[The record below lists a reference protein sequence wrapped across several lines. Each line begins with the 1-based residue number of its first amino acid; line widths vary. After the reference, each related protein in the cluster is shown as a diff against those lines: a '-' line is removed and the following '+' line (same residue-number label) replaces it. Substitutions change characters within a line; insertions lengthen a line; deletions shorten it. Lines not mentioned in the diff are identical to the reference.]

1 MLDEKLLNSILHI
14 NQQKLLNGNFE
25 KRAPGLIRMRQS
37 PSPPPRLHDT
47 ERISFSVYMIPEWN
61 FLPEREFHSEPKPES
76 TQSRKDTMK
85 FVKKQQ
91 QQKKLG

>member
-1 MLDEKLLNSILHI
+1 MLDEKLLNSILHV

-25 KRAPGLIRMRQS
+25 KRAPGQIRMRQS
-37 PSPPPRLHDT
+37 NPAPTPRLHDR
-47 ERISFSVYMIPEWN
+47 ERISFSVYMMPEWN

-91 QQKKLG
+91 QKKN